1 MEETGING
9 GAQAVIN
16 LGIGSSVPIS
26 YHSCFGP
33 HEDLLL
39 LEADNNLVSDIFNGR
54 VTLRGLP
61 DEDAVL
67 CIKSKT
73 YAIKFVGNS
82 NSMFLIPPSICPG
95 FLEDS
100 HVSGSNDNGKVSVIK
115 IAPGNM
121 ELVEVSPRLDKLKQ
135 LLLENPFGAG
145 EVEAMMDDDDS
156 DHNGKRDLALY
167 TWRDLVNTIQA
178 SDEELRNG
186 LQSVSA
192 IEIDGYWRV
201 VDENYLDMILRMLLH
216 NCVLKDWSFDELD
229 EEDVVSVLVADE
241 FPSKL
246 ASHCLSVFGSKVN
259 ETDKWKLEPRLVCVH
274 FARQILRE
282 EKMRLE
288 SFMEEWKKKIPE
300 GMEGRFEMLEG
311 EVLTEKIGIETR
323 VYTFSVRSL
332 PSTPAE
338 RFSVLF
344 KHRPK
349 WEWKD
354 LEPYLRDLHVPRVS
368 MEGLLLKYT
377 RRAQP
382 RADAQPV
389 FSAR

>member
-1 MEETGING
+1 MEESGRHG
-9 GAQAVIN
+9 GAQAVLN
-16 LGIGSSVPIS
+16 LEAGSSLPIS
-26 YHSCFGP
+26 YHPCFGP

-39 LEADNNLVSDIFNGR
+39 LEADENLISDIFKGS

-67 CIKSKT
+67 CTKSKT

-82 NSMFLIPPSICPG
+82 NSMFLIPPLNCPV
-95 FLEDS
+95 FLGDGNNDS
-100 HVSGSNDNGKVSVIK
+100 DQVSVVK
-115 IAPGNM
+115 IAAGNM
-121 ELVEVSPRLDKLKQ
+121 ELVEVSPRLDKLKK
-135 LLLENPFGAG
+135 LLLQNPFGAG
-145 EVEAMMDDDDS
+145 EVEDMMDDDDL
-156 DHNGKRDLALY
+156 DHSEKRDLVLY
-167 TWRDLVNTIQA
+167 TWRDLANAVQA
-178 SDEELRNG
+178 SDEELRYG
-186 LQSVSA
+186 LESLSA
-192 IEIDGYWRV
+192 IEFDGYWRV
-201 VDENYLDMILRMLLH
+201 IDENYLDMILRMLLH
-216 NCVLKDWSFDELD
+216 NCVLKDWSFDDLD
-229 EEDVVSVLVADE
+229 EDEVVSVLVADE

-246 ASHCLSVFGSKVN
+246 AGHCLRVFGSKVN
-259 ETDKWKLEPRLVCVH
+259 ETSKWKLEPRLVCVH

-288 SFMEEWKKKIPE
+288 SFIEEWEKKIPE
-300 GMEGRFEMLEG
+300 GMVGRLEMLEG

-332 PSTPAE
+332 PSTPEE

-354 LEPYLRDLHVPRVS
+354 LEPYLRDLHVPRLS

>member
-1 MEETGING
+1 M
-9 GAQAVIN
+9 
-16 LGIGSSVPIS
+16 
-26 YHSCFGP
+26 
-33 HEDLLL
+33 
-39 LEADNNLVSDIFNGR
+39 
-54 VTLRGLP
+54 RGLP

-67 CIKSKT
+67 CTKSKT
-73 YAIKFVGNS
+73 YGIKFVGNS

-95 FLEDS
+95 FLGDANK
-100 HVSGSNDNGKVSVIK
+100 NDKPLVSVIK

-135 LLLENPFGAG
+135 LLFENPFGAG
-145 EVEAMMDDDDS
+145 EVGEAMMDDD
-156 DHNGKRDLALY
+156 GKRDLALH
-167 TWRDLVNTIQA
+167 TWSDLVNTIQA

-186 LQSVSA
+186 LQSLSA

-201 VDENYLDMILRMLLH
+201 IDESYLDMILRMLLH
-216 NCVLKDWSFDELD
+216 NCLLKDWSFDDLD
-229 EEDVVSVLVADE
+229 EDEVVNALVADE

-246 ASHCLSVFGSKVN
+246 ASHCLRLFGSKVN
-259 ETDKWKLEPRLVCVH
+259 ETNKWKLEPRLVCLH

-300 GMEGRFEMLEG
+300 GMEERFEMLEG

-338 RFSVLF
+338 RFSTLF
-344 KHRPK
+344 KHRSK

-354 LEPYLRDLHVPRVS
+354 LEPYLR
-368 MEGLLLKYT
+368 
-377 RRAQP
+377 
-382 RADAQPV
+382 
-389 FSAR
+389 

>member
-1 MEETGING
+1 MEESGRNG

-26 YHSCFGP
+26 YHPCFGP

-39 LEADNNLVSDIFNGR
+39 LEADDNLVSDIFNGR

-61 DEDAVL
+61 DEDVVL
-67 CIKSKT
+67 CTKSKT

-95 FLEDS
+95 FLQDAK
-100 HVSGSNDNGKVSVIK
+100 DDDKVSVLK
-115 IAPGNM
+115 TAPGSM
-121 ELVEVSPRLDKLKQ
+121 ELVEISPRLDKLKQ
-135 LLLENPFGAG
+135 LLSENPYGAG
-145 EVEAMMDDDDS
+145 EVEAMMMDDDF
-156 DHNGKRDLALY
+156 DHQRDVALY
-167 TWRDLVNTIQA
+167 TWSDLVNTIQA
-178 SDEELRNG
+178 SDEELRSG
-186 LQSVSA
+186 LQSLSA

-201 VDENYLDMILRMLLH
+201 IDDDYLDMILRILLH
-216 NCVLKDWSFDELD
+216 NCVLKDWSFDDLD
-229 EEDVVSVLVADE
+229 EVEVVSALVADE

-246 ASHCLSVFGSKVN
+246 ASHCLRVFGSKVN
-259 ETDKWKLEPRLVCVH
+259 EDDKWKLEPRLVCLH

-300 GMEGRFEMLEG
+300 GMQGRFEMLEG

-338 RFSVLF
+338 RFEVLF

-354 LEPYLRDLHVPRVS
+354 LEPYLRDLHVPRLS

-382 RADAQPV
+382 RADAEPV

>member
-1 MEETGING
+1 MEESEGG
-9 GAQAVIN
+9 GAQALIN

-26 YHSCFGP
+26 YHPCFGP

-39 LEADNNLVSDIFNGR
+39 LEADDNLVSDIFNGR

-67 CIKSKT
+67 CTKSKT

-82 NSMFLIPPSICPG
+82 NSMFLIPPSNSPG
-95 FLEDS
+95 FIQDDA
-100 HVSGSNDNGKVSVIK
+100 HDNKVSVIK
-115 IAPGNM
+115 LAPGNM
-121 ELVEVSPRLDKLKQ
+121 ELVEVSPKLDKLKN
-135 LLLENPFGAG
+135 LLLENPLGPG
-145 EVEAMMDDDDS
+145 EVEEPMVMEDDEK
-156 DHNGKRDLALY
+156 NLALY
-167 TWRDLVNTIQA
+167 TWSDLVNIIQA
-178 SDEELRNG
+178 SDEELRKG
-186 LQSVSA
+186 LESLSA

-201 VDENYLDMILRMLLH
+201 IDESYLDMILRMLLN
-216 NCVLKDWSFDELD
+216 NCVLNGWCFDGLD
-229 EEDVVSVLVADE
+229 EEEVVSALVADE
-241 FPSKL
+241 FPSEL
-246 ASHCLSVFGSKVN
+246 ARHCLRVFGSEVKKGGGTN
-259 ETDKWKLEPRLVCVH
+259 KWKLEPRLVCLH
-274 FARQILRE
+274 FARQVLRE
-282 EKMRLE
+282 EKMRVE

-300 GMEGRFEMLEG
+300 GMEEKFEMLEG

-338 RFSVLF
+338 RFAVLF

-354 LEPYLRDLHVPRVS
+354 LEPYLRDLQVPRLS

-377 RRAQP
+377 RRAQSRP
-382 RADAQPV
+382 DAEPI
-389 FSAR
+389 FSARIYLCRQK

>member
-1 MEETGING
+1 MEESGRIG
-9 GAQAVIN
+9 GGSQAVIN
-16 LGIGSSVPIS
+16 LEPGSSVPIS
-26 YHSCFGP
+26 YHPCFGP

-39 LEADNNLVSDIFNGR
+39 LEADDNLVSDIFNGR

-67 CIKSKT
+67 CTKSKT

-82 NSMFLIPPSICPG
+82 NSMFLIPPSICLG
-95 FLEDS
+95 
-100 HVSGSNDNGKVSVIK
+100 VSDTENNDKPLVSVIK

-121 ELVEVSPRLDKLKQ
+121 ELVEVSPRLDKLKK
-135 LLLENPFGAG
+135 LLLENPFCAG
-145 EVEAMMDDDDS
+145 EVEEAMIDDDD
-156 DHNGKRDLALY
+156 GKRDLPLLY
-167 TWRDLVNTIQA
+167 TWSDLVNTIQA
-178 SDEELRNG
+178 SDEELRDG
-186 LQSVSA
+186 LKCLSA

-201 VDENYLDMILRMLLH
+201 IDENYLDMILRMLLH
-216 NCVLKDWSFDELD
+216 NCVLKDWSFDDLD
-229 EEDVVSVLVADE
+229 EDEVVDALVADE

-246 ASHCLSVFGSKVN
+246 ASHCLRVFGSKVK
-259 ETDKWKLEPRLVCVH
+259 ETNKWKLEPRLVCLH

-282 EKMRLE
+282 EKMKLE

-300 GMEGRFEMLEG
+300 GMEERFEMLEG

-338 RFSVLF
+338 RFSTLF

-354 LEPYLRDLHVPRVS
+354 LEPYLR
-368 MEGLLLKYT
+368 
-377 RRAQP
+377 
-382 RADAQPV
+382 
-389 FSAR
+389 

>member
-1 MEETGING
+1 MEESGRIG

-16 LGIGSSVPIS
+16 LEIGPSIPIS
-26 YHSCFGP
+26 YHPCFGP

-39 LEADNNLVSDIFNGR
+39 LEADYNLISDIFNES

-67 CIKSKT
+67 CTKSKT
-73 YAIKFVGNS
+73 YSIKFVGNS
-82 NSMFLIPPSICPG
+82 NSMFLIPPSS
-95 FLEDS
+95 FLEEP
-100 HVSGSNDNGKVSVIK
+100 VFDNRFVSVIK
-115 IAPGNM
+115 LASGNM

-135 LLLENPFGAG
+135 LLLENPYSGS
-145 EVEAMMDDDDS
+145 EVEE
-156 DHNGKRDLALY
+156 DLALY
-167 TWRDLVNTIQA
+167 TWSDLVNTIQA

-186 LQSVSA
+186 LERLSA

-201 VDENYLDMILRMLLH
+201 VDESYLDLVLRMFLH
-216 NCVLKDWSFDELD
+216 NCVLKSWCFDELD
-229 EEDVVSVLVADE
+229 EDEVVDALVADE
-241 FPSKL
+241 FPSKV
-246 ASHCLSVFGSKVN
+246 ASHCLRVFGSKVG
-259 ETDKWKLEPRLVCVH
+259 ETSKWKLEPRLVCVH
-274 FARQILRE
+274 FARRILKD

-288 SFMEEWKKKIPE
+288 SFMEEWKKKVPE
-300 GMEGRFEMLEG
+300 GMEERFEMLEG

-338 RFSVLF
+338 RFSTLF

-354 LEPYLRDLHVPRVS
+354 LEPYLRDLHDPKVS

-377 RRAQP
+377 RRAQA
-382 RADAQPV
+382 RADAEPV

>member
-1 MEETGING
+1 MEESGSSG

-26 YHSCFGP
+26 YHPSFGP

-39 LEADNNLVSDIFNGR
+39 LEADDNLVSDIFNER

-67 CIKSKT
+67 CTKSKT

-82 NSMFLIPPSICPG
+82 NSMFLIPPSNTPG
-95 FLEDS
+95 FLQDDDES
-100 HVSGSNDNGKVSVIK
+100 HVSVIK
-115 IAPGNM
+115 LAPGNM
-121 ELVEVSPRLDKLKQ
+121 ELVEVSPKLDKLKK
-135 LLLENPFGAG
+135 LLMESPLNAG
-145 EVEAMMDDDDS
+145 EVEDAMMMDDGEK
-156 DHNGKRDLALY
+156 NLALY
-167 TWRDLVNTIQA
+167 TWSDLVNTIQA
-178 SDEELRNG
+178 SDEELRKG
-186 LQSVSA
+186 LESISA

-201 VDENYLDMILRMLLH
+201 IDESYLDMILRMLL
-216 NCVLKDWSFDELD
+216 NNSVLNSWCFDGLD
-229 EEDVVSVLVADE
+229 EEDVVSSLVADE
-241 FPSKL
+241 FPSEL
-246 ASHCLSVFGSKVN
+246 AGHCLRVFGSEVK
-259 ETDKWKLEPRLVCVH
+259 ETNKWKLEPRLVCLH
-274 FARQILRE
+274 FARQVLRE

-300 GMEGRFEMLEG
+300 GMEGKFEMLEG
-311 EVLTEKIGIETR
+311 EVLTERIGIETR
-323 VYTFSVRSL
+323 VYKFSVRSL

-338 RFSVLF
+338 RFAVLF

-354 LEPYLRDLHVPRVS
+354 LEPYLRDLHVPRLS

-377 RRAQP
+377 RRAQSRP
-382 RADAQPV
+382 DAEPI

>member
-1 MEETGING
+1 MEEIG
-9 GAQAVIN
+9 GAEAVIN
-16 LGIGSSVPIS
+16 LKSGYSLPIS
-26 YHSCFGP
+26 YHPCFGP

-39 LEADNNLVSDIFNGR
+39 LEADDKLVSDIFHQR

-67 CIKSKT
+67 CTKSKT

-82 NSMFLIPPSICPG
+82 NSMFLIPPSIFPG
-95 FLEDS
+95 DAQ
-100 HVSGSNDNGKVSVIK
+100 VSDTNNNVSVLK

-121 ELVEVSPRLDKLKQ
+121 ELVEASPRLDKLKQ
-135 LLLENPFGAG
+135 ILLANPFGAG
-145 EVEAMMDDDDS
+145 EVEAMMDVDNDDL
-156 DHNGKRDLALY
+156 DHSGKKDLALY
-167 TWRDLVNTIQA
+167 TWSDLVNTVQA

-186 LQSVSA
+186 LQSLSA
-192 IEIDGYWRV
+192 IEIDGFWRV
-201 VDENYLDMILRMLLH
+201 IDENYLDVILRMLLH
-216 NCVLKDWSFDELD
+216 NCVLKDWSFDDLD
-229 EEDVVSVLVADE
+229 EDEVVNALVADE
-241 FPSKL
+241 FPSQL
-246 ASHCLSVFGSKVN
+246 ASHCLRVFGSKVN
-259 ETDKWKLEPRLVCVH
+259 ETDKWKLEPRLVCLH

-288 SFMEEWKKKIPE
+288 SFMEEWKKKIPD
-300 GMEGRFEMLEG
+300 GMEERFEMLEG

-332 PSTPAE
+332 PSTPEE

-344 KHRPK
+344 KHRSK

-354 LEPYLRDLHVPRVS
+354 LEPYLRDLHVPRLS

-382 RADAQPV
+382 KADAPPV